1 MVLDQGQ
8 LTEFCL
14 RAPKISTAL
23 KQILTKREVHLPE
36 MPRSAQALCASLI
49 LHQLPAGNVLRIIAS
64 SAREAEQL
72 SWDLEAL
79 AEDIFVFCET
89 GILDEG
95 ELSESYAQRL
105 RYELERLLSERPR
118 VVITTR
124 ESMDLE
130 LPDPKVLL
138 SSRYS
143 FEVGQTAAP
152 EILIQRLE
160 ESGYVAEGL
169 VVERGQYCR
178 RGGIIDVFPL
188 SAEWPVRIEW
198 FGDEVNSIREFDPV
212 EQMSV
217 KQVQRVV
224 LSLEMNSAKTDACLV
239 DYLSGVP
246 VDCFLYASDDDPI
259 DYEGFQI
266 SAHDFLR
273 DAGYDQI
280 LLENKRKLVLGQMAS
295 WVESGFQVVLAS
307 QNEGEE
313 KRLLEWLELDGDAV
327 LAGKF
332 SSMRVPWP
340 RGFFWQDAGLA
351 VLTDAEI
358 FGRYQT
364 INRRSRQT
372 RDRLEKWR
380 RSSARQQYRDFQDGD
395 HVVHVEYGVGIYLG
409 IKELPDLSRGSSQSV
424 MEIEFSEQARLF
436 VPLDQAYMVSRYV
449 GVGKKAP
456 GLDTLGNTRWEKKKQ
471 QAGTA
476 VMDYA
481 AKVLQIQAERAL
493 ESGFAFPPDTEWQ
506 REFEDAFPYEE
517 TADQLKA
524 IRETK
529 GDMESPRPMDRLIC
543 GDVGFGK
550 TEVAIRAAFKA
561 VMSGKQVGFLVPTTV
576 LAQQH
581 YDNFVERMADY
592 PVRVAM
598 LCRLVSA
605 AEQRKVLKQLA
616 AGEVDIVV
624 GTHRLIS
631 QEVQFKDLGLVIVDE
646 EQRFGVEHKDKLK
659 EKYRGIDLL
668 TLSATPIPRTLY
680 MALMGTRDMST
691 IDTPP
696 RNRIPVETSIHAYD
710 ERLIRSAVQRELARG
725 GQIYFLHNRVKT
737 IQSVAKK
744 IRFLVPDARVE
755 VGHGQ
760 MDEHELEEV
769 MHRFVAG
776 EADVLVATT
785 IIESGLDIPNANTII
800 IDRADRLGLADL
812 YQLRGRVGRS
822 DTRAYALLMLP
833 RDLIQGDAGQRVET
847 IKQYTQLG
855 AGFKVAMRD
864 LEIRGA
870 GNLLG
875 TAQSGHIAAIG
886 FELYCRLLKQ
896 AIAQLKGEQVSQVKD
911 VGMKLDFISLG
922 QQAEAGAAC
931 AYIPTEYINDETLR
945 IQAYRHLA
953 ELQDVAGL
961 KDLRTRWKDCYGRW
975 PDSVELLLLYNRV
988 RLAALSGNITQIDVK
1003 DNKLMLLRQGD
1014 YVVVNGKFPR
1024 LLKQKPK
1031 AKLLEIE
1038 KWIKVFSK

>member
-1 MVLDQGQ
+1 
-8 LTEFCL
+8 
-14 RAPKISTAL
+14 
-23 KQILTKREVHLPE
+23 
-36 MPRSAQALCASLI
+36 MPRSAQALCASLL
-49 LHQLPAGNVLRIIAS
+49 LHRLPQQNVLRIIAS

-72 SWDLEAL
+72 SWDLESF
-79 AEDIFVFCET
+79 AEDVFIFCET
-89 GILDEG
+89 GILEDG

-105 RYELERLLSERPR
+105 RSELERLLREKPR
-118 VVITTR
+118 IIITTR
-124 ESMDLE
+124 ESMQLE
-130 LPDPKVLL
+130 LPDPENLL
-138 SSRYS
+138 KSRFS
-143 FEVGQTAAP
+143 IELGQTHAP
-152 EILIQRLE
+152 ESLTEKLVKN
-160 ESGYVAEGL
+160 GYVAEGL

-178 RGGIIDVFPL
+178 RGGIVDVFPI

-198 FGDEVNSIREFDPV
+198 FGNEIDSIREFDPV
-212 EQMSV
+212 EQTSV
-217 KQVQRVV
+217 NPVERVV
-224 LSLEMNSAKTDACLV
+224 LSLELDSADHPCSLD
-239 DYLSGVP
+239 DYLAGVP
-246 VDCFLYASDDDPI
+246 VDCSLDASDT
-259 DYEGFQI
+259 E
-266 SAHDFLR
+266 DFL
-273 DAGYDQI
+273 DGFSISVHCFLKDSGYDQI
-280 LLENKRKLVLGQMAS
+280 LQENKRQLVLSELKG
-295 WVESGFQVVLAS
+295 WVESGVRVVLVS

-313 KRLLEWLELDGDAV
+313 KRLWEWLESDE
-327 LAGKF
+327 LAAIRQELV
-332 SSMRVPWP
+332 SMQASWP
-340 RGFFWQDAGLA
+340 KGFFWPEVGLA

-358 FGRYQT
+358 FGRYQN
-364 INRRSRQT
+364 INRRHRQV

-380 RSSARQQYRDFQDGD
+380 RSSADQQYRDFQDGD

-409 IKELPDLSRGSSQSV
+409 IKELPDLSRGSSRSV
-424 MEIEFSEQARLF
+424 MEIEFSEAARLF

-449 GVGKKAP
+449 GVGKKMP
-456 GLDTLGNTRWEKKKQ
+456 ILDVLGNTRWEKKKQ

-481 AKVLQIQAERAL
+481 AKVLQLQAEREL
-493 ESGFAFPPDTEWQ
+493 ESGCALPPDTDWQ
-506 REFEDAFPYEE
+506 REFEEAFPYEE
-517 TADQLKA
+517 TADQIKA
-524 IRETK
+524 IQETK
-529 GDMESPRPMDRLIC
+529 ADMESSRPMDRLIC

-561 VMSGKQVGFLVPTTV
+561 VMSDKQVALLVPTTV

-581 YDNFVERMADY
+581 FDNFVERMADY
-592 PVRVAM
+592 PVRVAL
-598 LCRLVSA
+598 LCRLISSV
-605 AEQRKVLKQLA
+605 EQRRVIQQLA
-616 AGEVDIVV
+616 AGEIDIVI
-624 GTHRLIS
+624 GTHRLLS
-631 QEVQFKDLGLVIVDE
+631 REVTFKDLGLVMVDE

-659 EKYRGIDLL
+659 EKYRQIDLL

-725 GQIYFLHNRVKT
+725 GQVYFLHNRVKT
-737 IQSVAKK
+737 IQQVARQ

-760 MDEHELEEV
+760 MDEQDLEEV

-776 EADVLVATT
+776 DTDVLVATT
-785 IIESGLDIPNANTII
+785 IIESGLDIPNANTIV

-833 RDLIQGDAGQRVET
+833 RDLIQGDAGKRVET

-896 AIAQLKGEQVSQVKD
+896 AIAQLKGERAAQVKD
-911 VGMKLDFISLG
+911 VGLKLDFISLG
-922 QQAEAGAAC
+922 QQAGTGAAC
-931 AYIPTEYINDETLR
+931 AFIPAEYINDETLR

-953 ELQDVAGL
+953 ELQGLGGL
-961 KDLRTRWKDCYGRW
+961 KDLRSRWKDCYGRW
-975 PDSVELLLLYNRV
+975 PEPVELLLIYNRM
-988 RLAALSGNITQIDVK
+988 RIAALAGNITQIDVK
-1003 DNKLMLLRQGD
+1003 GEKLMLLRHGD
-1014 YVVVNGKFPR
+1014 YIVVNGKFPR

-1038 KWIKVFSK
+1038 KWIQVFSK

>member
-1 MVLDQGQ
+1 
-8 LTEFCL
+8 
-14 RAPKISTAL
+14 
-23 KQILTKREVHLPE
+23 

-49 LHQLPAGNVLRIIAS
+49 LHKLSPQSILRIIAS
-64 SAREAEQL
+64 SPREAEQL
-72 SWDLEAL
+72 SWDLKSFI
-79 AEDIFVFCET
+79 EDIFIFCET
-89 GILDEG
+89 GILEDG
-95 ELSESYAQRL
+95 ELSDSYSQRL
-105 RYELERLLSERPR
+105 RYELERLLTLKPR
-118 VVITTR
+118 VIITTR
-124 ESMDLE
+124 ESIELE
-130 LPDPKVLL
+130 LPDPKQLL
-138 SSRYS
+138 KSRCV
-143 FEVGQTAAP
+143 FEVGQQHSP
-152 EILIQRLE
+152 ETLISQLE
-160 ESGYVAEGL
+160 ESGYTAEGL

-198 FGDEVNSIREFDPV
+198 FGDEIDSIREFDPV
-212 EQMSV
+212 EQISIKV
-217 KQVQRVV
+217 VERVV
-224 LSLEMNSAKTDACLV
+224 LSLEINLDDQSSTLD
-239 DYLSGVP
+239 DYLAGVP
-246 VDCFLYASDDDPI
+246 VDCYLYAAAECNEPHSDFEI
-259 DYEGFQI
+259 TG
-266 SAHDFLR
+266 HTFLS

-280 LLENKRKLVLGQMAS
+280 LLENKRQLVLSELETWGDTGHS
-295 WVESGFQVVLAS
+295 IVLVS

-313 KRLLEWLELDGDAV
+313 KRLRDWLNIPECSNIYGQLSWMYA
-327 LAGKF
+327 
-332 SSMRVPWP
+332 SWP
-340 RGFFWQDAGLA
+340 KGFVWPEVGLV

-358 FGRYQT
+358 FGRYQS
-364 INRRSRQT
+364 INRRYHQT

-380 RSSARQQYRDFQDGD
+380 RASAKQQYRDFQDGD

-409 IKELPDLSRGSSQSV
+409 IKELPDLSRGSSRSV
-424 MEIEFSEQARLF
+424 MEIEFSEAARLF

-449 GVGKKAP
+449 GVGKKMP
-456 GLDTLGNTRWEKKKQ
+456 SLDVLGNTRWERKKQ

-481 AKVLQIQAERAL
+481 AKVLELQAEREL

-506 REFEDAFPYEE
+506 REFEEAFPYEE

-524 IRETK
+524 IQETK
-529 GDMESPRPMDRLIC
+529 TDMESSRPMDRLIC

-561 VMSGKQVGFLVPTTV
+561 VMSGKQVAFLVPTTV

-581 YDNFVERMADY
+581 YDNFIERMADY
-592 PVRVAM
+592 PVRVAL
-598 LCRLVSA
+598 LCRLVSPA
-605 AEQRKVLKQLA
+605 DQRRVMRQLV
-616 AGEVDIVV
+616 AGEVDIVI
-624 GTHRLIS
+624 GTHRLLS
-631 QEVQFKDLGLVIVDE
+631 QEILFKDLGLVMVDE

-659 EKYRGIDLL
+659 EKYRQIDLL

-710 ERLIRSAVQRELARG
+710 ERLIRSAVQREMARG
-725 GQIYFLHNRVKT
+725 GQIYFLHNRVKS
-737 IQSVAKK
+737 IQRVAKQ

-760 MDEHELEEV
+760 MDEHDLEEV

-776 EADVLVATT
+776 DADVLVATT
-785 IIESGLDIPNANTII
+785 IIESGLDIPNANTIV

-833 RDLIQGDAGQRVET
+833 RDLIQGDAGKRVET

-896 AIAQLKGEQVSQVKD
+896 AISQLKGEKVAQVKD
-911 VGMKLDFISLG
+911 VGMKLDFIALG
-922 QQAEAGAAC
+922 QQADVESAC
-931 AYIPTEYINDETLR
+931 AFIPPEYINDETLR

-953 ELQDVAGL
+953 ELQDVDSL

-975 PDSVELLLLYNRV
+975 PESVELLLLYNRV
-988 RLAALSGNITQIDVK
+988 RVAALAGNITQIDVK
-1003 DNKLMLLRQGD
+1003 GEKLMLLRHGD
-1014 YVVVNGKFPR
+1014 YVVVNGRFPR
-1024 LLKQKPK
+1024 LLKRKPK

-1038 KWIKVFSK
+1038 KWINEFSS